1 MPSGLSQSHQEIA
14 GQFQRELLQ
23 LIGLGSGGQHV
34 QRPLPRGMGRPI
46 GLQCP
51 CNSFTRQEVR
61 GASDSTNQRIENN
74 ALVSSSGITGGA
86 RRVVYLVV
94 SYSPVRGSAKDTR
107 LRLHLDRQVI
117 MVQTADGS
125 PGEGASRNGDDMSN
139 PMWAHILRLLDDEEQ
154 ATMVFQIFK
163 RRGLRLRQAPRA
175 RGGMGRCST
184 ARDGRRVQV
193 ASDAGQQGHA
203 SLTGLRQGVLH
214 LRDRRRR
221 GGPEGPPS
229 NDHQDKLQMR

>member
-23 LIGLGSGGQHV
+23 LICLGSGGQHV
-34 QRPLPRGMGRPI
+34 QRPPPRGMERPI

-74 ALVSSSGITGGA
+74 ALVSSSGLSGGA

-107 LRLHLDRQVI
+107 LRIHLDRQVN
-117 MVQTADGS
+117 MAQKADGS
-125 PGEGASRNGDDMSN
+125 PEEGAGRKDDDMSN
-139 PMWAHILRLLDDEEQ
+139 PMWAHIIRLLDDEEQ
-154 ATMVFQIFK
+154 AKKVLQIFK
-163 RRGLRLRQAPRA
+163 QAMLKRLRQQR
-175 RGGMGRCST
+175 
-184 ARDGRRVQV
+184 
-193 ASDAGQQGHA
+193 
-203 SLTGLRQGVLH
+203 LLL
-214 LRDRRRR
+214 
-221 GGPEGPPS
+221 
-229 NDHQDKLQMR
+229 N

>member
-23 LIGLGSGGQHV
+23 LICLGSGGQHV
-34 QRPLPRGMGRPI
+34 QRPPPRGMGRPI

-86 RRVVYLVV
+86 RRRVVYLVV

-107 LRLHLDRQVI
+107 LRIHLDRQAK
-117 MVQTADGS
+117 MVQ
-125 PGEGASRNGDDMSN
+125 
-139 PMWAHILRLLDDEEQ
+139 LLGGRSEW
-154 ATMVFQIFK
+154 V
-163 RRGLRLRQAPRA
+163 QAPRH
-175 RGGMGRCST
+175 RHPT
-184 ARDGRRVQV
+184 ARCPNGPPTANRPLTLPLMPKPSQIDLDLLLHVHRRDSRGSSSLSCRSGRR
-193 ASDAGQQGHA
+193 
-203 SLTGLRQGVLH
+203 L
-214 LRDRRRR
+214 
-221 GGPEGPPS
+221 GPFDLA
-229 NDHQDKLQMR
+229 N

>member
-23 LIGLGSGGQHV
+23 LICLGSGGQLV

-61 GASDSTNQRIENN
+61 GASDSTNQRIVNN

-86 RRVVYLVV
+86 RRVVYLVT

-107 LRLHLDRQVI
+107 LRIHLDRQVK

-125 PGEGASRNGDDMSN
+125 PEGGAGRKDDDMSN
-139 PMWAHILRLLDDEEQ
+139 PMWVRDILALQSVHRCQDV
-154 ATMVFQIFK
+154 ARI
-163 RRGLRLRQAPRA
+163 RRWSAA
-175 RGGMGRCST
+175 E
-184 ARDGRRVQV
+184 
-193 ASDAGQQGHA
+193 ASI
-203 SLTGLRQGVLH
+203 LYV
-214 LRDRRRR
+214 
-221 GGPEGPPS
+221 
-229 NDHQDKLQMR
+229 

>member
-23 LIGLGSGGQHV
+23 LICLGSGGQHV
-34 QRPLPRGMGRPI
+34 QRPPPRGMGRPI

-86 RRVVYLVV
+86 RRVVYLVT

-125 PGEGASRNGDDMSN
+125 PEEGASRNGDDMSN
-139 PMWAHILRLLDDEEQ
+139 PMWAHIMRLLDDEEQ
-154 ATMVFQIFK
+154 AAMVCSRSLSKQWLRELS
-163 RRGLRLRQAPRA
+163 RRICQSRTERNTWRI
-175 RGGMGRCST
+175 
-184 ARDGRRVQV
+184 RVPWWQRSWKGSP
-193 ASDAGQQGHA
+193 AS
-203 SLTGLRQGVLH
+203 
-214 LRDRRRR
+214 RDRPTFNAGSSYCLQR
-221 GGPEGPPS
+221 GW
-229 NDHQDKLQMR
+229 

>member
-14 GQFQRELLQ
+14 GQFQWELLQ
-23 LIGLGSGGQHV
+23 LICLGSGGQHV

-74 ALVSSSGITGGA
+74 ALVSSSGLTGGA

-125 PGEGASRNGDDMSN
+125 PGECRSALIELRPDSLVRRPSASPGS
-139 PMWAHILRLLDDEEQ
+139 
-154 ATMVFQIFK
+154 
-163 RRGLRLRQAPRA
+163 A
-175 RGGMGRCST
+175 RG
-184 ARDGRRVQV
+184 
-193 ASDAGQQGHA
+193 
-203 SLTGLRQGVLH
+203 
-214 LRDRRRR
+214 DRRWAAAISR
-221 GGPEGPPS
+221 PAWFC
-229 NDHQDKLQMR
+229 

>member
-23 LIGLGSGGQHV
+23 LICLGSGGQHV

-86 RRVVYLVV
+86 RRVVYLVT

-107 LRLHLDRQVI
+107 LRIHLDRQAK

-125 PGEGASRNGDDMSN
+125 PEEGAGRKDDDMSN
-139 PMWAHILRLLDDEEQ
+139 PMWVHIIRLLDDEEQ
-154 ATMVFQIFK
+154 ATMVLQIFK
-163 RRGLRLRQAPRA
+163 QAIATRPT
-175 RGGMGRCST
+175 ST
-184 ARDGRRVQV
+184 TW
-193 ASDAGQQGHA
+193 HF
-203 SLTGLRQGVLH
+203 
-214 LRDRRRR
+214 
-221 GGPEGPPS
+221 
-229 NDHQDKLQMR
+229 

>member
-23 LIGLGSGGQHV
+23 LICLGSGGQHV
-34 QRPLPRGMGRPI
+34 QRPPPRGMGRPI

-74 ALVSSSGITGGA
+74 ALVSSSGLSGGA

-107 LRLHLDRQVI
+107 LRIHLDRQAN

-125 PGEGASRNGDDMSN
+125 PEEGAGRKDDDMSN
-139 PMWAHILRLLDDEEQ
+139 PMALKKTAVPEPARELPLAKQARALRRPHAAGCPGRCAIAPAGWMANLW
-154 ATMVFQIFK
+154 
-163 RRGLRLRQAPRA
+163 RGA
-175 RGGMGRCST
+175 RGRGGT
-184 ARDGRRVQV
+184 ARH
-193 ASDAGQQGHA
+193 STW
-203 SLTGLRQGVLH
+203 STS
-214 LRDRRRR
+214 R
-221 GGPEGPPS
+221 GGSEKEILNARSSGTLP
-229 NDHQDKLQMR
+229 

>member
-23 LIGLGSGGQHV
+23 LICLGSGGQHV

-74 ALVSSSGITGGA
+74 ALVSSSGLTGGA

-107 LRLHLDRQVI
+107 LRIHLDRQAIICVEPRPLA
-117 MVQTADGS
+117 QAGPQGDSLLACGTRQRRR
-125 PGEGASRNGDDMSN
+125 PSR
-139 PMWAHILRLLDDEEQ
+139 LE
-154 ATMVFQIFK
+154 
-163 RRGLRLRQAPRA
+163 RA
-175 RGGMGRCST
+175 RRREAHWAVV
-184 ARDGRRVQV
+184 ARLPV
-193 ASDAGQQGHA
+193 
-203 SLTGLRQGVLH
+203 
-214 LRDRRRR
+214 
-221 GGPEGPPS
+221 
-229 NDHQDKLQMR
+229 

>member
-14 GQFQRELLQ
+14 GQFQWELLQ
-23 LIGLGSGGQHV
+23 LICLGSGGQHV
-34 QRPLPRGMGRPI
+34 QRPPPRGMGRPI

-74 ALVSSSGITGGA
+74 ALVSSSGFTGGA

-107 LRLHLDRQVI
+107 LRIHLDRQAK

-125 PGEGASRNGDDMSN
+125 PEEGDECHCTACRHQPTVQGGGSAVGLVELTVGEDYLPLHEMSTNSKRTTCLPPDMACEVHHTKSGYEQLKSRNS
-139 PMWAHILRLLDDEEQ
+139 PFRP
-154 ATMVFQIFK
+154 T
-163 RRGLRLRQAPRA
+163 R
-175 RGGMGRCST
+175 S
-184 ARDGRRVQV
+184 
-193 ASDAGQQGHA
+193 
-203 SLTGLRQGVLH
+203 
-214 LRDRRRR
+214 
-221 GGPEGPPS
+221 
-229 NDHQDKLQMR
+229 

>member
-23 LIGLGSGGQHV
+23 LICLGSGGQHV

-94 SYSPVRGSAKDTR
+94 SYSPVR
-107 LRLHLDRQVI
+107 
-117 MVQTADGS
+117 
-125 PGEGASRNGDDMSN
+125 
-139 PMWAHILRLLDDEEQ
+139 W
-154 ATMVFQIFK
+154 
-163 RRGLRLRQAPRA
+163 
-175 RGGMGRCST
+175 RGGAAARAARVAGDYEGRAKKKKPQTHVHLPDRASKKYLPTFFSFFFFFSKKFLLRFCVFLGMGNPETAKNLFWKFFGHDPKVHHMTQKNIFLGTCSV
-184 ARDGRRVQV
+184 R
-193 ASDAGQQGHA
+193 SW
-203 SLTGLRQGVLH
+203 
-214 LRDRRRR
+214 
-221 GGPEGPPS
+221 PY
-229 NDHQDKLQMR
+229 

>member
-14 GQFQRELLQ
+14 GQFQWELLQ
-23 LIGLGSGGQHV
+23 LICLGSGGQHV
-34 QRPLPRGMGRPI
+34 QRPPPRGMGRPI

-107 LRLHLDRQVI
+107 LRIHLDRQAN

-125 PGEGASRNGDDMSN
+125 PEEGA
-139 PMWAHILRLLDDEEQ
+139 P
-154 ATMVFQIFK
+154 
-163 RRGLRLRQAPRA
+163 
-175 RGGMGRCST
+175 
-184 ARDGRRVQV
+184 V
-193 ASDAGQQGHA
+193 AGS
-203 SLTGLRQGVLH
+203 
-214 LRDRRRR
+214 RRRR
-221 GGPEGPPS
+221 RFQLVAGLSPALQVMRPASQQPVGKQHRPLAVPLQSGCIPRLSSCLEGAQGGRSSPWILHPS
-229 NDHQDKLQMR
+229 STHLW

>member
-23 LIGLGSGGQHV
+23 LICLGSGGQLV

-74 ALVSSSGITGGA
+74 ALVSNSATTGGA

-107 LRLHLDRQVI
+107 LRIHLDRQVN
-117 MVQTADGS
+117 MAQKADGS
-125 PGEGASRNGDDMSN
+125 PEEGAGRKDD
-139 PMWAHILRLLDDEEQ
+139 W
-154 ATMVFQIFK
+154 
-163 RRGLRLRQAPRA
+163 RGLRLRQAPRA
-175 RGGMGRCST
+175 RGGVGRCST
-184 ARDGRRVQV
+184 ARDGRRIQV
-193 ASDAGQQGHA
+193 AGDAGQQGHA

-214 LRDRRRR
+214 FRDRRRR

-229 NDHQDKLQMR
+229 NDHQDKLRLSSTGGAHVSRYPQH